1 MTTPPGPHRVLTPPS
16 HCPPPI
22 FQWNGYVLTADGDL
36 VYLSGDTSFI
46 PPMRDNFGFRK
57 RFGHAFLCMNLPYTM
72 SVDEAA
78 NATAALVPDV
88 ITPYHY
94 RNVDGTLSNLTEFKD
109 LVAQRAPSVDV
120 DILNFYPY
128 GPLTQR
134 R

>member
-1 MTTPPGPHRVLTPPS
+1 
-16 HCPPPI
+16 
-22 FQWNGYVLTADGDL
+22 
-36 VYLSGDTSFI
+36 
-46 PPMRDNFGFRK
+46 MRDNFGFRK

-78 NATAALVPDV
+78 NATAALLPDV
-88 ITPYHY
+88 VTPYHY
-94 RNVDGTLSNLTEFKD
+94 RNADGTLSNLTEFTD

-128 GPLTQR
+128 GPLTTLR